1 MQCNKFLKIFL
12 SISICTSFAFA
23 KCYYIPCDSNIQ
35 SAKSSSK
42 NQISLS
48 FNEVKNKLKLLEQAY
63 QEELNELKSSNELL
77 RKQIAIKKQT
87 LLETKE
93 LIFLLKQNNHLK
105 ANSIEKESIQGD
117 N

>member
-12 SISICTSFAFA
+12 SVSIFASFSFAS
-23 KCYYIPCDSNIQ
+23 CYYVPCNSNIQ

-42 NQISLS
+42 SQISSS
-48 FNEVKNKLKLLEQAY
+48 FEEVFNKLKLLEQAY
-63 QEELNELKSSNELL
+63 QEELDELKDSNEFL
-77 RKQIAIKKQT
+77 RKQIAISKES

-105 ANSIEKESIQGD
+105 ANSIDKESV